1 MARIVGNGGGSGGL
15 GASGSGSG
23 VARQRAPF
31 GRVTI
36 VADADGDIIY
46 LPITALMVHNGQ
58 LYQGIFAQ
66 AAAIT
71 GGTVQIDTTLVEPDL
86 ALNHSQDTPAAGE
99 PSHWH
104 PDTTVAVGNGISK
117 LTTPVATALRITF
130 AKKGTML
137 FLAGV

>member
-23 VARQRAPF
+23 IARQRSPF
-31 GRVTI
+31 GRITV
-36 VADADGDIIY
+36 VADADGDIIRIPMTW
-46 LPITALMVHNGQ
+46 LVVKNAQVF
-58 LYQGIFAQ
+58 QGIFAQ
-66 AAAIT
+66 AAGLT
-71 GGTVQIDTTLVEPDL
+71 GGTVQIDATLVEPDV
-86 ALNHSQDTPAAGE
+86 AMAPGQDTPASGE

-104 PDTTVAVGNGISK
+104 PDTTVAVGTGISK